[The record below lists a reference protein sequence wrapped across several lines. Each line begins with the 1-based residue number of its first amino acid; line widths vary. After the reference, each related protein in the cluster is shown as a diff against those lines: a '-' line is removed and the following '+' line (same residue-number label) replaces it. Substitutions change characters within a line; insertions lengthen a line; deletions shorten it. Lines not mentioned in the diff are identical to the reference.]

1 LIIKILKKIY
11 LFILFIILIYFI
23 YKLDFNNNEHSRT
36 TYYVYIFITI
46 LLLFLIVF
54 INIKYLINLT
64 LLFFSIFL
72 TLGIIEII
80 LLKNSGYKFF
90 YKYDYRNEISV
101 YNQLKKNNL
110 QTYLRTNTYY
120 LLGDNEKNYSI
131 IPFSGVSKSNII
143 MCNEGGFWA
152 TYFSD
157 RYGFNNPDFVWNE
170 DKIDFLLVGDSFTEG
185 ACVNEDDTISA
196 NLRRISNLTS
206 ISLGRAATG
215 SLNQFAILREYLPQ
229 NTKRVVWIYYENDI
243 TDLEYE
249 FNSMILNKYLINNH
263 FSQNLINKQNLID
276 DIHIELHKKHL
287 EYLMNEKTRINGPFG
302 SFNTDQYSY
311 LKLYTVRNFIKER
324 FLEKKHE
331 ITPTKKNINDFAVVI
346 NNVNETLKEKN
357 IKFYFV
363 YISSRKKY
371 SSKFD
376 GEIYP
381 EVLKIISN
389 LNIPILDMHKAF
401 KNHPD
406 PLSLF
411 PFRRQLHYNEKGY
424 SFVAEKI
431 YDFVR
436 NTEKD
441 F

>member
-1 LIIKILKKIY
+1 MKILKKIY

-90 YKYDYRNEISV
+90 YKYDYRNEILV

-249 FNSMILNKYLINNH
+249 FNSIILNKYLINNH

-276 DIHIELHKKHL
+276 DINIELHKKHL

-331 ITPTKKNINDFAVVI
+331 ITPTKK
-346 NNVNETLKEKN
+346 
-357 IKFYFV
+357 
-363 YISSRKKY
+363 
-371 SSKFD
+371 
-376 GEIYP
+376 
-381 EVLKIISN
+381 
-389 LNIPILDMHKAF
+389 ILMI
-401 KNHPD
+401 
-406 PLSLF
+406 LL
-411 PFRRQLHYNEKGY
+411 
-424 SFVAEKI
+424 
-431 YDFVR
+431 
-436 NTEKD
+436 
-441 F
+441 